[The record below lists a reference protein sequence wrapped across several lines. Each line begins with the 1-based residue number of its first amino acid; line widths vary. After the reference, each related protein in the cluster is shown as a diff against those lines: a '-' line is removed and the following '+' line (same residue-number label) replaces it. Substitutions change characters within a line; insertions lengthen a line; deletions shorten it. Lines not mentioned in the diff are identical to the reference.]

1 MGKNKWAAKI
11 AAVALGSSILLSS
24 FGSASAASY
33 TVKSGDSLWKIA
45 AQQGVTTQKIM
56 QWNNLSSG
64 IIYPGQKLQLNTGTS
79 AASTVSTVSATT
91 TYTVKAGDTLSG
103 IAKKYGVTYQQL
115 KQWNNLSSTNIFA
128 GQKLKVNGS
137 VAAASAKSNVVS
149 VAKKYLG
156 IKYTYGGVSP
166 SRGFDCS
173 GFVTY
178 VYNEVGN
185 STPRR
190 TAAGFYNAS
199 KKVSMPQA
207 GDLVFFK
214 GTTSQPGI
222 THIGIYIGNNQMINA
237 SNGGVTIDNIYNS
250 YWKKHLSGFGRI

>member
-1 MGKNKWAAKI
+1 MGKNKWAAKL
-11 AAVALGSSILLSS
+11 AAVALGSSIFLSS

-45 AQQGVTTQKIM
+45 VQQGVTTQKLM
-56 QWNNLSSG
+56 QWNKLSSG
-64 IIYPGQKLQLNTGTS
+64 MIYPGQKLQLNAGT
-79 AASTVSTVSATT
+79 AAATPAPTSTTS
-91 TYTVKAGDTLSG
+91 YTVKAGDTLSG
-103 IAKKYGVTYQQL
+103 IAKKYAVTYQQL
-115 KQWNNLSSTNIFA
+115 VQWNKLSSTKIYV

-137 VAAASAKSNVVS
+137 TAVAAPAKSNIVN

-178 VYNEVGN
+178 VYNEAGN

-190 TAAGFYNAS
+190 TAAGFYNAAQ
-199 KKVSMPQA
+199 KVSTPQV

-214 GTTSQPGI
+214 GTTSGPGI
-222 THIGIYIGNNQMINA
+222 THIGIYIGNNQMIN
-237 SNGGVTIDNIYNS
+237 SSSGGVTIANVYNS
-250 YWKKHLSGFGRI
+250 YWKKHLAGFGRI

>member
-1 MGKNKWAAKI
+1 MGKNKWAAKVV
-11 AAVALGSSILLSS
+11 AVALGSSILLSS

-45 AQQGVTTQKIM
+45 SQQGVTTQKLM

-64 IIYPGQKLQLNTGTS
+64 TIYPGQKLQLNTGTS
-79 AASTVSTVSATT
+79 AAPAVSAT

-115 KQWNNLSSTNIFA
+115 KQWNNLPSTKIYA
-128 GQKLKVNGS
+128 GQKLKVKGS
-137 VAAASAKSNVVS
+137 TAAAPSKTNVVS

-199 KKVSMPQA
+199 KKVSTPQA

-222 THIGIYIGNNQMINA
+222 THVGIYIGNNQMINA
-237 SNGGVTIDNIYNS
+237 SNGGVSIANIYNS
-250 YWKKHLSGFGRI
+250 YWKKHLSGFGRV